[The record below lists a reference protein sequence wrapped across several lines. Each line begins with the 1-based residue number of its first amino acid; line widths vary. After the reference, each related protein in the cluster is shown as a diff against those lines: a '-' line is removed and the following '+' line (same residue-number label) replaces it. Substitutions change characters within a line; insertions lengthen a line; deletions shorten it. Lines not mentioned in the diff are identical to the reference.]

1 MKIQMLPTASIRP
14 PKWRATSILR
24 PDLLLLKSSLTESGW
39 LQPIV
44 VRVSDSSIIDGSE
57 RWNIACTDE
66 RFRKK
71 HGDSVPVVFHDVD
84 DIDAMVLH
92 VRLNRARGFV
102 HPVRLSSVVNKILIS
117 GKYEERD
124 IAGILSMS
132 DDELELLLTGDLIK
146 KKNLQKYE
154 YSRAWVPVEVPAEDE
169 VPSSF
174 IERPP
179 NDDR

>member
-1 MKIQMLPTASIRP
+1 MKVEILPLTAVQP

-24 PDLLLLKSSLTESGW
+24 PDFLLLKTSMTESGW
-39 LQPIV
+39 LQPLV
-44 VRVSDSSIIDGSE
+44 VRLADKSIIDGSE
-57 RWNIACTDE
+57 RWNIACSDE
-66 RFRKK
+66 KFSRK
-71 HGDSVPVVFHDVD
+71 HGETVPVVFHDVD
-84 DIDAMVLH
+84 EIDAMILH
-92 VRLNRARGFV
+92 VRMNRARGFV
-102 HPVRLSSVVNKILIS
+102 HPVRLSSVVNKIIVS
-117 GKYEERD
+117 EKYNERD
-124 IAGILSMS
+124 LAPILSMS

-154 YSRAWVPVEVPAEDE
+154 YSRAWIPVEVASDEE

>member
-1 MKIQMLPTASIRP
+1 MKIQMLASNAIHP

-24 PDLLLLKSSLTESGW
+24 PDLLLLKSSMIESGW
-39 LQPIV
+39 LQPLV
-44 VRVSDSSIIDGSE
+44 VRSSDSSIIDGSE
-57 RWNIACTDE
+57 RWNVVRTDE
-66 RFRKK
+66 KFRKK
-71 HGDSVPVVFHDVD
+71 HGDLVPVVLHDVD

-102 HPVRLSSVVNKILIS
+102 HPVRLSSVVNKILAS
-117 GKYEERD
+117 DKYDEMEL
-124 IAGILSMS
+124 AAILSMS
-132 DDELELLLTGDLIK
+132 DDELELLATGDLIK

-154 YSRAWVPVEVPAEDE
+154 YSRAWVPVEVASEEE

-179 NDDR
+179 NEDR

>member
-1 MKIQMLPTASIRP
+1 MKIQMLPKTAVHP
-14 PKWRATSILR
+14 PEWRATSILR
-24 PDLLLLKSSLTESGW
+24 PDLLLLKTSLTESGW

-44 VRVSDSSIIDGSE
+44 VRVSDNSIIDGSE
-57 RWNIACTDE
+57 RWNVVCTDE

-71 HGDSVPVVFHDVD
+71 HGDSIPVVFHDVD
-84 DIDAMVLH
+84 EIDAMVLH

-102 HPVRLSSVVNKILIS
+102 HPVRLSSVVNKIIVS
-117 GKYEERD
+117 AKYGERD
-124 IAGILSMS
+124 LAAILAMS

-154 YSRAWVPVEVPAEDE
+154 YSRAWVPVEVPTEGE

-179 NDDR
+179 NEDR

>member
-1 MKIQMLPTASIRP
+1 MKVHVVPSSAVRP

-24 PDLLLLKSSLTESGW
+24 PDLLLLKTSMAESGW
-39 LQPIV
+39 LQPLV
-44 VRVSDSSIIDGSE
+44 VRASDSSIIDGSE

-66 RFRKK
+66 RFKKK
-71 HGDSVPVVFHDVD
+71 HGDQVPVVMHDVD
-84 DIDAMVLH
+84 EVDAMVLH

-102 HPVRLSSVVNKILIS
+102 HPVRLSSVVNKIIIS
-117 GKYEERD
+117 DKYEERD
-124 IAGILSMS
+124 LAAMLSMS

-154 YSRAWVPVEVPAEDE
+154 YSRAWVPVEVASGEEIPT
-169 VPSSF
+169 SF

>member
-1 MKIQMLPTASIRP
+1 MKIEILPVTAIKP

-24 PDLLLLKSSLTESGW
+24 PDLLLLKTSMTESGW
-39 LQPIV
+39 LQPLV
-44 VRVSDSSIIDGSE
+44 VRLSDSSIIDGTE
-57 RWNIACTDE
+57 RWNVVCSDE

-71 HGDSVPVVFHDVD
+71 HGDKVPVVFHDVD
-84 DIDAMVLH
+84 EIDAMVLH
-92 VRLNRARGFV
+92 VRMNRARGFV
-102 HPVRLSSVVNKILIS
+102 HPVRLSSVVNKIIIS
-117 GKYEERD
+117 EKYGERD
-124 IAGILSMS
+124 LSAMLSMS

-154 YSRAWVPVEVPAEDE
+154 YSRAWVPVEVSSDEE

>member
-1 MKIQMLPTASIRP
+1 MKVQMLPTTAVRP

-24 PDLLLLKSSLTESGW
+24 PDLLLLKSSMTESGW
-39 LQPIV
+39 LQPLV
-44 VRVSDSSIIDGSE
+44 VRLADSSIIDGSE
-57 RWNIACTDE
+57 RWNIACTDD

-71 HGDSVPVVFHDVD
+71 HGDAVPVVFHDVD
-84 DIDAMVLH
+84 DVDAMVLH

-102 HPVRLSSVVNKILIS
+102 HPVRLSTVVNKIIVS
-117 GKYEERD
+117 DKYGERD
-124 IAGILSMS
+124 LAAILSMS

-154 YSRAWVPVEVPAEDE
+154 YSRAWVPVEVASEEE

-179 NDDR
+179 NEDR